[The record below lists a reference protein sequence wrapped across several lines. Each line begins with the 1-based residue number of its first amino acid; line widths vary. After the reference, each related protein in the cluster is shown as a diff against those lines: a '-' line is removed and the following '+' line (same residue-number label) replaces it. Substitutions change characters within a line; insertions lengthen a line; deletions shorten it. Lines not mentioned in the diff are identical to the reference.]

1 MKSDGERNQEHQ
13 RYARRLAKLEAQS
26 AAAFDRRRRYQE
38 QGIGSRVMGIKRAQ
52 RVDNSR
58 RVLSILVPFLI
69 IMLLAL
75 YIVSPLSKIKKIQ
88 VTGNQD
94 LSAAKVESAAQIKK
108 GALIWRV
115 LFQQK
120 KLEQTAQKEKANP
133 QVKTLKV
140 SLTGPQS
147 IKIQVTEYPIIGVI
161 EHNGVNQL
169 LIGNGRLTPVKNR
182 SISNFVRY
190 AGFEH
195 HEKIMQQTARQIGRL
210 PAAIR
215 GGISEVTFAPT
226 TSDTKRLR
234 IYMNDGNEI
243 LVRSD
248 NLNQKMRYYPSI
260 ASKMKANGVV
270 DLQYGAFSYSYGT
283 KDE

>member
-1 MKSDGERNQEHQ
+1 MKSDEERNQEHQ

-69 IMLLAL
+69 IMLLAS

-120 KLEQTAQKEKANP
+120 KLEQTAQKANP

-147 IKIQVTEYPIIGVI
+147 IKIKVTEYPIIGVI

-182 SISNFVRY
+182 SISNFVR
-190 AGFEH
+190 FEH

>member
-1 MKSDGERNQEHQ
+1 MKSDEERNQEHQ

-38 QGIGSRVMGIKRAQ
+38 QGIGSRVVGIKRAQ

-108 GALIWRV
+108 RALIWRV

-120 KLEQTAQKEKANP
+120 KLEQTAQKANP

-147 IKIQVTEYPIIGVI
+147 IKIKVTEYPIIGVI

>member
-1 MKSDGERNQEHQ
+1 MKGDEERNQEHQ

-26 AAAFDRRRRYQE
+26 AAAFDRRRRYQK
-38 QGIGSRVMGIKRAQ
+38 QGIGSRVVGIKRAQ

-75 YIVSPLSKIKKIQ
+75 YIVSPLSKIKNIQ

-115 LFQQK
+115 LIQQK
-120 KLEQTAQKEKANP
+120 KLEQTAQKANP
-133 QVKTLKV
+133 QVKSLKV

-147 IKIQVTEYPIIGVI
+147 IKIKVAEYPIIGVI

-195 HEKIMQQTARQIGRL
+195 HEKVMQQTARQIGRL

-283 KDE
+283 QDE

>member
-1 MKSDGERNQEHQ
+1 MKSDEERNQEHQ

-26 AAAFDRRRRYQE
+26 AAAFDRRRYQE
-38 QGIGSRVMGIKRAQ
+38 QGIGSRVVGIKRAQ

-94 LSAAKVESAAQIKK
+94 LSAAKVESATQIKK

-120 KLEQTAQKEKANP
+120 KLEQTAQKANP

-147 IKIQVTEYPIIGVI
+147 IKIKVTEYPIIGVI

>member
-1 MKSDGERNQEHQ
+1 MKSDEERNQEHQ

-38 QGIGSRVMGIKRAQ
+38 QGIGSRVVGIKRAQ

-108 GALIWRV
+108 GALIRRV

-120 KLEQTAQKEKANP
+120 KLEQTAQKANP

-147 IKIQVTEYPIIGVI
+147 IKIKVTEYPIIGVI

-270 DLQYGAFSYSYGT
+270 DLQYVSFSYSYGT

>member
-1 MKSDGERNQEHQ
+1 MNSDEKSNQEHQ

-26 AAAFDRRRRYQE
+26 AMAFDRRRRYQK
-38 QGIGSRVMGIKRAQ
+38 QGIGSRVKGIKHAQ
-52 RVDNSR
+52 QISNTR
-58 RVLSILVPFLI
+58 RVLSVLIPFVIIL
-69 IMLLAL
+69 LLAL
-75 YIVSPLSKIKKIQ
+75 YIVSPLSKITSIQ

-94 LSAAKVESAAQIKK
+94 LTAAKVESAAQIKK

-115 LFQQK
+115 LSQQK
-120 KLEQTAQKEKANP
+120 KLEQTAKKANP
-133 QVKTLKV
+133 QIKSLKV
-140 SLTGPQS
+140 SLTDPQS
-147 IKIQVTEYPIIGVI
+147 IRIKVTEYPIIGVI

-169 LIGNGRLTPVKNR
+169 LIGNGRLSPVKNH

-195 HEKIMQQTARQIGRL
+195 HEKIMQQTARQIGSL
-210 PAAIR
+210 PGAIR
-215 GGISEVTFAPT
+215 AGISEVTFAPT
-226 TSDTKRLR
+226 TSDAKRLR

-260 ASKMKANGVV
+260 ASKMKENGVV
-270 DLQYGAFSYSYGT
+270 DLQYGAFSYSYDNQ
-283 KDE
+283 DE

>member
-1 MKSDGERNQEHQ
+1 MKSDEERNQEHQ

-26 AAAFDRRRRYQE
+26 VAAFDRRRRYQE
-38 QGIGSRVMGIKRAQ
+38 QGIGSRVVGIKRAQ

-120 KLEQTAQKEKANP
+120 KLEQTAQKANP

-147 IKIQVTEYPIIGVI
+147 IKIKVTEYPIIGVI

-248 NLNQKMRYYPSI
+248 NLNQKCAI
-260 ASKMKANGVV
+260 I
-270 DLQYGAFSYSYGT
+270 LQLPL
-283 KDE
+283 K

>member
-1 MKSDGERNQEHQ
+1 MKGDEERNQEHQ

-26 AAAFDRRRRYQE
+26 ATAFDRRRRYQE
-38 QGIGSRVMGIKRAQ
+38 QGIGSRVVGIKRAQ

-115 LFQQK
+115 LIQQK
-120 KLEQTAQKEKANP
+120 KLEQTAQKANP
-133 QVKTLKV
+133 QVKSLKV

-147 IKIQVTEYPIIGVI
+147 IKIKVAEYPIIGVI

-169 LIGNGRLTPVKNR
+169 LIGNGRLTPVENR

-195 HEKIMQQTARQIGRL
+195 HEKVMQQTARQIGRL

-283 KDE
+283 QDE

>member
-1 MKSDGERNQEHQ
+1 MKGDEERNQEHQ

-26 AAAFDRRRRYQE
+26 AAAFDRRRRYQK
-38 QGIGSRVMGIKRAQ
+38 QGIGSRVVGIKRAQ

-69 IMLLAL
+69 IMLLAM
-75 YIVSPLSKIKKIQ
+75 YIVSPLSKIKNIQ

-115 LFQQK
+115 LIQQK
-120 KLEQTAQKEKANP
+120 KLEQTAQKANP
-133 QVKTLKV
+133 QVKSLKV

-147 IKIQVTEYPIIGVI
+147 IKIKVAEYPIIGVI

-169 LIGNGRLTPVKNR
+169 LIGNGRLAPVKNR

-195 HEKIMQQTARQIGRL
+195 HEKVMQQTARQIDRL

-283 KDE
+283 QDE

>member
-1 MKSDGERNQEHQ
+1 MKGDEERNQEHQ

-26 AAAFDRRRRYQE
+26 ATAFDRRRRYQE
-38 QGIGSRVMGIKRAQ
+38 QGIGSRVVGIKRAQ

-75 YIVSPLSKIKKIQ
+75 YIVSPLSKIKDIQ

-115 LFQQK
+115 LIQQK
-120 KLEQTAQKEKANP
+120 KLEQTAQKANP
-133 QVKTLKV
+133 QVKSLKV

-147 IKIQVTEYPIIGVI
+147 IKIKVAEYPIIGVI

-169 LIGNGRLTPVKNR
+169 LIGNGRLTPVENR

-195 HEKIMQQTARQIGRL
+195 HEKVMQQTARQIGRL

-283 KDE
+283 QDE

>member
-1 MKSDGERNQEHQ
+1 MKSDEERNQEHQ

-38 QGIGSRVMGIKRAQ
+38 QGIGSRVVGINRAQ

-120 KLEQTAQKEKANP
+120 KLEQTAQKANP

-147 IKIQVTEYPIIGVI
+147 IKIKVTEYPIIGVI

-215 GGISEVTFAPT
+215 GGIS
-226 TSDTKRLR
+226 
-234 IYMNDGNEI
+234 
-243 LVRSD
+243 
-248 NLNQKMRYYPSI
+248 
-260 ASKMKANGVV
+260 
-270 DLQYGAFSYSYGT
+270 
-283 KDE
+283 

>member
-1 MKSDGERNQEHQ
+1 MKSDEERNQEHQ

-69 IMLLAL
+69 IMLLAS

-120 KLEQTAQKEKANP
+120 KLEQTAQKANP

-147 IKIQVTEYPIIGVI
+147 IKIKVTEYPIIGVI
-161 EHNGVNQL
+161 EHND
-169 LIGNGRLTPVKNR
+169 
-182 SISNFVRY
+182 
-190 AGFEH
+190 A
-195 HEKIMQQTARQIGRL
+195 
-210 PAAIR
+210 
-215 GGISEVTFAPT
+215 
-226 TSDTKRLR
+226 
-234 IYMNDGNEI
+234 
-243 LVRSD
+243 
-248 NLNQKMRYYPSI
+248 
-260 ASKMKANGVV
+260 
-270 DLQYGAFSYSYGT
+270 
-283 KDE
+283 

>member
-1 MKSDGERNQEHQ
+1 M
-13 RYARRLAKLEAQS
+13 
-26 AAAFDRRRRYQE
+26 
-38 QGIGSRVMGIKRAQ
+38 
-52 RVDNSR
+52 
-58 RVLSILVPFLI
+58 
-69 IMLLAL
+69 
-75 YIVSPLSKIKKIQ
+75 
-88 VTGNQD
+88 
-94 LSAAKVESAAQIKK
+94 SAAKVESATQIKK

-120 KLEQTAQKEKANP
+120 KLEQTAQKANP

-147 IKIQVTEYPIIGVI
+147 IKIKVTEYPIIGVI

-226 TSDTKRLR
+226 TSGTKRLR

-270 DLQYGAFSYSYGT
+270 DLQYGAFSYSYDT

>member
-1 MKSDGERNQEHQ
+1 MKSDEERNQEHQ

-38 QGIGSRVMGIKRAQ
+38 QGIGSRVVGIKRAQ

-69 IMLLAL
+69 IMLLAS

-108 GALIWRV
+108 GALM
-115 LFQQK
+115 FQQK
-120 KLEQTAQKEKANP
+120 KLEQTAQKANP

-147 IKIQVTEYPIIGVI
+147 IKIKVTEYPIIGVI

>member
-1 MKSDGERNQEHQ
+1 MKSDEERNQEHQ

-38 QGIGSRVMGIKRAQ
+38 QGIGSRVVGIKRAQ

-120 KLEQTAQKEKANP
+120 KLEQTAQKANP

-147 IKIQVTEYPIIGVI
+147 IKIKVTEYPIIGVI
-161 EHNGVNQL
+161 EHND
-169 LIGNGRLTPVKNR
+169 
-182 SISNFVRY
+182 
-190 AGFEH
+190 A
-195 HEKIMQQTARQIGRL
+195 
-210 PAAIR
+210 
-215 GGISEVTFAPT
+215 
-226 TSDTKRLR
+226 
-234 IYMNDGNEI
+234 
-243 LVRSD
+243 
-248 NLNQKMRYYPSI
+248 
-260 ASKMKANGVV
+260 
-270 DLQYGAFSYSYGT
+270 
-283 KDE
+283 

>member
-1 MKSDGERNQEHQ
+1 MKSDEERNQEHQ

-38 QGIGSRVMGIKRAQ
+38 QGIGSRVVGIKRAQ

-75 YIVSPLSKIKKIQ
+75 YIVSPLSKIKSIQ

-120 KLEQTAQKEKANP
+120 KLEQAAQKANL

-147 IKIQVTEYPIIGVI
+147 IQIKVAEYPIIGVI
-161 EHNGVNQL
+161 EHNGINQL

-195 HEKIMQQTARQIGRL
+195 HEKIMQQTARQIGGL

-215 GGISEVTFAPT
+215 GGFSEVTFAPT

-260 ASKMKANGVV
+260 ASKMKENGVV

-283 KDE
+283 QDE

>member
-1 MKSDGERNQEHQ
+1 MKSDEERNQEHQ

-26 AAAFDRRRRYQE
+26 VAAFDRRRRYQE
-38 QGIGSRVMGIKRAQ
+38 QGIGSRVVGIKRAQ

-108 GALIWRV
+108 SPRLGRAL
-115 LFQQK
+115 LQPKNPEQPA
-120 KLEQTAQKEKANP
+120 QTATP
-133 QVKTLKV
+133 PSTTLKV

-147 IKIQVTEYPIIGVI
+147 IKIKVTEYPIIGVI